1 MGPEFYA
8 AFQVAKLALAGI
20 RSCVDMLNEGKGELQ
35 AVTGEIKQG
44 VESAKAIYG
53 EVTSFWAWLKKLF
66 GGPDEPAHGAV
77 LPSAATTATSSE
89 PAKQETKQAKKQTK
103 QQAQEGPTEDE
114 VIEQFLTHFTNFV
127 EAQTTILD
135 TIEDERDRILNVW
148 NPKQNNR
155 RAAIDLIRYE
165 RRINDMA
172 MELSGLMAGAPRK
185 LGSVREQ
192 FSEKLDEVRDAQ
204 SRAKE
209 RFRVKKLQE
218 AWQRDLL
225 RNHRIDRTVASVTVL
240 LVLLWIWGMLLSLGW
255 LARTP
260 DGLSLP

>member
-1 MGPEFYA
+1 
-8 AFQVAKLALAGI
+8 
-20 RSCVDMLNEGKGELQ
+20 MLNEGKGELQ

-53 EVTSFWAWLKKLF
+53 EVTGFWDWLKKLF
-66 GGPDEPAHGAV
+66 GGSSKPAHGAV
-77 LPSAATTATSSE
+77 LPSATPAATSSE
-89 PAKQETKQAKKQTK
+89 PAKQEVKQAKKQI
-103 QQAQEGPTEDE
+103 QEGPSEDD
-114 VIEQFLTHFTNFV
+114 VIEQFLTHFTNFI

-135 TIEDERDRILNVW
+135 AIEDERDRILNVW

-172 MELSGLMAGAPRK
+172 MELSELMTGAPRR

-209 RFRVKKLQE
+209 RFRFRKLQE

-225 RNHRIDRTVASVTVL
+225 RNHRIDRAVASVTVL
-240 LVLLWIWGMLLSLGW
+240 LILLWIWGMLLSLGW

>member
-53 EVTSFWAWLKKLF
+53 EVTSFWDWLKKLF
-66 GGPDEPAHGAV
+66 GGSSQSAHGAV
-77 LPSAATTATSSE
+77 LPSAAATATNAE
-89 PAKQETKQAKKQTK
+89 PAKQETKQAKKQ
-103 QQAQEGPTEDE
+103 QVQEGPTEDE

-255 LARTP
+255 LEKTP

>member
-20 RSCVDMLNEGKGELQ
+20 RSCVDMLNEGKGELEEGI
-35 AVTGEIKQG
+35 ASVKEGVETVREVYAEVTGFWSWIKG
-44 VESAKAIYG
+44 
-53 EVTSFWAWLKKLF
+53 LF
-66 GGPDEPAHGAV
+66 GGEAKHDDPIAPRVVESSGRPATQE
-77 LPSAATTATSSE
+77 AA
-89 PAKQETKQAKKQTK
+89 PVKQAQ
-103 QQAQEGPTEDE
+103 GPISEDD
-114 VIEQFLTHFTNFV
+114 VIESFLTHFTNFV

-135 TIEDERDRILNVW
+135 TIEEQRDKILNVW

-172 MELSGLMAGAPRK
+172 MELSELMASAPRR

-192 FSEKLDEVRDAQ
+192 FSEKLDEVRTAQ
-204 SRAKE
+204 DRAKE
-209 RFRVKKLQE
+209 RFRIRKLQE

-225 RNHRIDRTVASVTVL
+225 RNHRIDRATATVAVL
-240 LVLLWIWGMLLSLGW
+240 LLLMWIWGMLLSLGW
-255 LARTP
+255 LVKTP